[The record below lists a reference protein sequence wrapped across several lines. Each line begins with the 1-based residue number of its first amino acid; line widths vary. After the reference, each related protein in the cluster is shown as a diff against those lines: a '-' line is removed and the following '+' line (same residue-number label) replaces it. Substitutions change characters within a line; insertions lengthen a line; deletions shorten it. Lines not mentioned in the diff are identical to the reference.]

1 MTRKLRSAFV
11 ALALTVAVG
20 VVAVAPAGAQS
31 STATPTVD
39 QTLVQIAASNP
50 DFSTLVTAVTAA
62 GLGETLS
69 ASGPYTVFAPTNEAF
84 AKIPASQLQAILADK
99 ALLTDILT
107 YHVVPAKVLAGDL
120 KKKQKVATVEG
131 SKVKILKNKMGAKI
145 NEAAITATDIQG
157 SNGVIHVIDTVILPP
172 SAR

>member
-20 VVAVAPAGAQS
+20 AVAVAPAGAQS
-31 STATPTVD
+31 SATPTGD

>member
-20 VVAVAPAGAQS
+20 AVAVAPAGAQS
-31 STATPTVD
+31 STATPAAD

-50 DFSTLVTAVTAA
+50 DFSTLVAAVTAA